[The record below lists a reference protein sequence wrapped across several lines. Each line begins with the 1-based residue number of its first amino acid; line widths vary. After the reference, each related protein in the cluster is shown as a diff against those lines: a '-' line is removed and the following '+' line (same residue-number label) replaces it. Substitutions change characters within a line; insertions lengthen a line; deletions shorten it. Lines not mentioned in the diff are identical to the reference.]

1 VRVPVD
7 RGTGGVPHRRTDGST
22 LDLVDMKKEIRDFLT
37 SRRARITPGQA
48 GLRSYGSRRVP
59 GLRREEVAVL
69 AGVSVPYYTRL
80 ERGDMSGVSESVLEA
95 LARALELDD
104 AERAHLFDLARA
116 AQPTGARPRPR
127 QVQQRLRPQV
137 QWTLEAITGAAAFVG
152 NARLDILAAN
162 QLGRALFSEL
172 YDAPARPVNNALFVF
187 LDPRAETFYGDWERV
202 AGECV
207 AILRWAA
214 GRDPY
219 YLGLSDL
226 GGELAT
232 QSEAFRTRWA
242 AHDVRFHNSG
252 VKHFHHPVVG
262 ELSLSYNR
270 LDLPADHGLTI
281 FTYTAEPGSRSEEAL
296 KLLGSWTA
304 TADRVQSPHT
314 THQ

>member
-1 VRVPVD
+1 VD
-7 RGTGGVPHRRTDGST
+7 A
-22 LDLVDMKKEIRDFLT
+22 KKEIRDFLT
-37 SRRARITPGQA
+37 SRRARLTPEQA

-80 ERGDMSGVSESVLEA
+80 ERGDASGVSQSVLEA

-116 AQPTGARPRPR
+116 AQPAGAPPR
-127 QVQQRLRPQV
+127 QRRTKQRVRPEV
-137 QWTLEAITGAAAFVG
+137 QWTLDAITGAAAFVG
-152 NARLDILAAN
+152 NQSLDILAAN
-162 QLGRALFSEL
+162 QLGLALFSEL
-172 YDAPARPVNNALFVF
+172 YAAPARPVNNARFVF
-187 LDPRAETFYGDWERV
+187 LDPHAESFYGDWERV

-214 GRDPY
+214 GRDPHDRD
-219 YLGLSDL
+219 LSDL
-226 GGELAT
+226 VGELAT
-232 QSEAFRTRWA
+232 HSEAFRTHWA

-252 VKHFHHPVVG
+252 VKQFHHAVVG

-304 TADRVQSPHT
+304 TAERAESVRATDQS
-314 THQ
+314 